1 MKMLRGII
9 PALVTPFDKNNRVDH
24 GALKELVEHLIAKG
38 VNGFYACGSTGE
50 CFLMTEEERMAT
62 AKTIIEATNGRVPVA
77 VQVGNISTD
86 SAVRLAK
93 QAAADGADYISSVPP
108 FYYQFSLEEI
118 ARYYAAIADATDKP
132 MIIYNIPA
140 FSGVS
145 LNAKN
150 MKAIIDNSD
159 VWGLKYTAYDLFEL
173 EKIRRAFPELNIFY
187 GHDELFL
194 NSLPIGT
201 SGAIGSTFNVMSEK
215 YQKIKKA
222 HDAGNFADAGKMQSE
237 VNAIIEV
244 LISCGVMPSV
254 KYILSKQGVPCG
266 ECRPPFSKLTEE
278 QKAMLEKLNI
288 QGGD

>member
-1 MKMLRGII
+1 MEALRGII
-9 PALVTPFDKNNRVDH
+9 PALVTPFDSNNKVDH
-24 GALKELVEHLIAKG
+24 GALRALVEHLIGKG

-62 AKTIIEATNGRVPVA
+62 AKTIIEAANGRVPVA

-108 FYYQFSLEEI
+108 FYFQFSLEEI
-118 ARYYAAIADATDKP
+118 ARYYATISEATDKP

-145 LNAKN
+145 LNTKN
-150 MKAIIDNSD
+150 MRTITDNCD

-173 EKIRRAFPELNIFY
+173 EKIRRAFPELNIYY

-215 YQKIKKA
+215 YQEIKKA
-222 HDAGNFADAGKMQSE
+222 YDAGNLAEAGQMQSE
-237 VNAIIEV
+237 VNTIIEA
-244 LISCGVMPSV
+244 LITCGVMPSV
-254 KYILSKQGVPCG
+254 KYILSKQGIPCG
-266 ECRPPFSKLTEE
+266 NCRPPFSTLTEE
-278 QKAMLEKLNI
+278 QKALL
-288 QGGD
+288 DRFF

>member
-1 MKMLRGII
+1 METLKGII
-9 PALVTPFDKNNRVDH
+9 PAIVTPYDSNNKVDH
-24 GALKELVEHLIAKG
+24 GALKALVEHLIEKG

-62 AKTIIEATNGRVPVA
+62 AKTIIETVNGRVPVA
-77 VQVGNISTD
+77 VQVGNIATE

-108 FYYQFSLEEI
+108 FYFQFSLDEI
-118 ARYYAAIADATDKP
+118 ARHYEAISKASDKP

-145 LNAKN
+145 LNTKN
-150 MKAIIDNSD
+150 MKTITDNCD

-201 SGAIGSTFNVMSEK
+201 SGAIGSTFNVMSER
-215 YQKIKKA
+215 YQEIKKA
-222 HDAGNFADAGKMQSE
+222 YDEGRLEDAGKMQSE
-237 VNAIIEV
+237 VNTIIEA
-244 LISCGVMPSV
+244 LISCGVMPSI
-254 KYILSKQGVPCG
+254 KYILSKQGISCG
-266 ECRPPFSKLTEE
+266 TCRPPFSTLTAE
-278 QKAMLEKLNI
+278 QKELL
-288 QGGD
+288 DRFF

>member
-1 MKMLRGII
+1 MEALRGII
-9 PALVTPFDKNNRVDH
+9 PALVTPFDKNNKVDH
-24 GALKELVEHLIAKG
+24 GALRALVEHLIGKG

-50 CFLMTEEERMAT
+50 CFLMTEEERMET
-62 AKTIIEATNGRVPVA
+62 AKTIIEATRGRVPVA
-77 VQVGNISTD
+77 VQVGNIATD

-108 FYYQFSLEEI
+108 FYFQFSLDEI
-118 ARYYAAIADATDKP
+118 ARYYATISETTDKP

-145 LNAKN
+145 LNTKN
-150 MKAIIDNSD
+150 MKTITDNCD

-201 SGAIGSTFNVMSEK
+201 SGAIGSTFNVMPER
-215 YQKIKKA
+215 YQEIKKA
-222 HDAGNFADAGKMQSE
+222 YEAGKMEEAGKMQSE
-237 VNAIIEV
+237 VNKAIEAM
-244 LISCGVMPSV
+244 ISCGVMPSI
-254 KYILSKQGVPCG
+254 KYILSKQGIPCG
-266 ECRPPFSKLTEE
+266 DCRQPFSKVTEE
-278 QKAMLEKLNI
+278 QKALL
-288 QGGD
+288 DVYF